1 MCGPDLGFCRWQ
13 EESTS
18 TISCCLFMSAPLDC
32 QQAEELTVLLLSD
45 SSLPVGGFVSSSG
58 LESFVSHGFLAHCNT
73 DLTRSEAILNFAFSN
88 AQSYANLSAA
98 FFYHLHALLRDALAA
113 SKSPSNLSSP
123 ERVDVS
129 IQEDQA
135 QRIALV
141 IRKLNQ
147 LFDSMC
153 LSPVNRRNSYAQGAA
168 FLLLYTKSFAP
179 SSHAQLH
186 LPATG
191 PASLKS
197 RLINALKREI
207 RRGNWSIHYPISF
220 AFVTSL
226 LELPFDRA
234 IHLHI
239 FLHIRSILSAGV
251 RLNIIGPYLCQ
262 RIMFTNMKP
271 MLEEIGQEIK
281 GKRLA
286 RSDLIEAG
294 LLDPATASSSDAV
307 EEVEKGPATTWPF
320 GEIIQTRHD
329 NCHVRLFNS

>member
-1 MCGPDLGFCRWQ
+1 M
-13 EESTS
+13 
-18 TISCCLFMSAPLDC
+18 
-32 QQAEELTVLLLSD
+32 LLLSD

-98 FFYHLHALLRDALAA
+98 FFYHLNALVRDALAD
-113 SKSPSNLSSP
+113 SKNPSNLSP
-123 ERVDVS
+123 ELLLS
-129 IQEDQA
+129 IQENQA

-141 IRKLNQ
+141 TRKLNQ

-179 SSHAQLH
+179 SSDAALH

-191 PASLKS
+191 PGSLKS
-197 RLINALKREI
+197 CLIDALKREI

-226 LELPFDRA
+226 LELSFGTSSFLPFKAEHNKAPETKRA
-234 IHLHI
+234 SFHLFFIDYH
-239 FLHIRSILSAGV
+239 
-251 RLNIIGPYLCQ
+251 
-262 RIMFTNMKP
+262 
-271 MLEEIGQEIK
+271 
-281 GKRLA
+281 
-286 RSDLIEAG
+286 
-294 LLDPATASSSDAV
+294 
-307 EEVEKGPATTWPF
+307 
-320 GEIIQTRHD
+320 
-329 NCHVRLFNS
+329 